1 MQLQCSLGNS
11 EEDASEQIAPLGV
24 PMVDELLSDSFLKK
38 LFRQFFE
45 MLEDSETEIHPA
57 LKVRP

>member
-11 EEDASEQIAPLGV
+11 EEAASEQAAPLGV

-38 LFRQFFE
+38 LFQHFFE
-45 MLEDSETEIHPA
+45 ILEDSSIAVHPT
-57 LKVRP
+57 LQVS